1 MKKKL
6 FVIVLAAIVVL
17 AMVAPAFAAET
28 VNITIKT
35 VEGHTY
41 HIYQLLKGDVS
52 ALNAGS
58 GTLSN
63 VAAGTNL
70 NCSVEDFL
78 AAIEGLSGAE
88 LGNEAAAC
96 IDGDGIAVVGNGTA
110 IATAVAPGYYVVV
123 DSFTAAAVEGDAL
136 SRYMI
141 AVVGDTTLTPKADAP
156 SGDKVILEGE
166 NEVKVNEAAYDE
178 EIKFKLTAKIPD
190 MTGYNY
196 YYFVMKD
203 EYDARLAFDG
213 IESVTIDGTTYT
225 AEQLDSVITLEK
237 AAVDKFTDSFTI
249 YFKNFLQYQAHA
261 GEEVTVVYTAH
272 LSVPQPT
279 FDIESGRP
287 NKYHVTY
294 SNDPSYNYNGNKN
307 PETPEKPNDDTP
319 TGDTPTVTT
328 ETYTTALTVLKK
340 DEKGNVLTG
349 AAFKLEGENLHFVGM
364 NGTVFFEDNKDGTY
378 WRLKDGSFTD
388 VDPNGEGVD
397 QSQYA
402 SLTTKWRLHEGSFE
416 GGPDSRAEI
425 AEGMVDSNGKLYFEG
440 LGVGSYTLT
449 ETVTPSGYN
458 TIAPITFTISFDP
471 ETKTF
476 STDNE
481 NITLNDNFELELTVV
496 NAKGTTLPS
505 TGGIGTT
512 IFYIIGGILV
522 VAAGVVLITKK
533 RMSAKN

>member
-6 FVIVLAAIVVL
+6 FVIVLAAIMVL

-28 VNITIKT
+28 VNITIET
-35 VEGHTY
+35 VKGHTY

-63 VAAGTNL
+63 AVAGENLKSGTE
-70 NCSVEDFL
+70 VFDFVTE
-78 AAIEGLSGAE
+78 IVSLSGAE
-88 LGNEAAAC
+88 LGNKAAQY
-96 IDGDGIAVVGNGTA
+96 IEGEGTVVVGDGTA
-110 IATAVAPGYYVVV
+110 IATEVVPGYYVVV

-136 SRYMI
+136 SRYMV
-141 AVVGDTTLTPKADAP
+141 AVVGDTTLSPKADAP
-156 SGDKVILEGE
+156 SGDKVILDGE
-166 NEVKVNEAAYDE
+166 NEAKVNEAAYGE

-203 EYDARLAFDG
+203 EYDAQLAFDG
-213 IESVTIDGTTYT
+213 IESVTIAGTTYT

-237 AAVDKFTDSFTI
+237 ATNSFAI

-261 GEEVTVVYTAH
+261 GKDVTVVYKAH
-272 LSVPQPT
+272 LNVPQPT
-279 FDIESGRP
+279 FDIESGRL

-294 SNDPSYNYNGNKN
+294 SNNPSYDYNGNKN
-307 PETPEKPNDDTP
+307 PDTPEKPDDDTP
-319 TGDTPTVTT
+319 TGDTPTVKT

-340 DEKGNVLTG
+340 DEQGNVLTG
-349 AAFKLEGENLHFVGM
+349 AAFKLEGENLHFVCIDG
-364 NGTVFFEDNKDGTY
+364 VLFYEDNKDGTH

-397 QSQYA
+397 QSRYA
-402 SLTTKWRLHEGSFE
+402 SLTAKWTLHEGTFA
-416 GGPDSRAEI
+416 GGPDSQAEI

-440 LGVGSYTLT
+440 LGVGTYTLT

-471 ETKTF
+471 ATKTF

-481 NITLNDNFELELTVV
+481 NIKLNDNLELELTVV

-512 IFYIIGGILV
+512 IFYIIGGVLV
-522 VAAGVVLITKK
+522 VAAGVLLITKK